1 MISLLQRVSEA
12 KVTVGNVISGEIG
25 RGLLVFTAI
34 QPDDDI
40 KKVTRMAA
48 RILTYRVFPDSE
60 DRMNL
65 SLVDNNLDLLIVPQF
80 TLAADTSRGARPSF
94 AKAASPKQGRK
105 LFDQFVLK
113 CRESGTQ
120 VETGI
125 FGASMQVA
133 LVNDGP
139 VTFLLEV

>member
-12 KVTVGNVISGEIG
+12 KVTVDNAISGEIG

-34 QPDDDI
+34 QPEDDI
-40 KKVTRMAA
+40 KKVARMAA
-48 RILTYRVFPDSE
+48 RILTYRIFPDAE
-60 DRMNL
+60 GRMNL
-65 SLVDNNLDLLIVPQF
+65 SLIDKDLALLIVPQF

-113 CRESGTQ
+113 CGESGTQ

-139 VTFLLEV
+139 VTFWLEV